1 MPITAL
7 PTPPS
12 RSDPTNFAVRAD
24 AFLGALPVF
33 ATEANSTASAANAS
47 AVSATASAATAS
59 AAASTAVST
68 AGVSAWVSGTTYAIG
83 TNTYSLITFLTYRRK
98 TAGAG
103 TTDPSADSTNW
114 QLLTGQSDATL
125 AGTQTFTGD
134 KTFTG
139 TSTFGAAAFA
149 VTPTGA
155 GLISRFA
162 SPGPIGNITPNTGNF
177 TTVTA
182 PTGNFTI
189 VTATI
194 GNFTNLTAA
203 DGSGINAL
211 DANKL
216 TTGNVARGLLS
227 GSFPT
232 EFGNPGYIRLPNN
245 LILQWGYFDH
255 STGNPLYGTVT
266 FPVTFGTLLNVQAS
280 GTSSLNIIGVGYIFN
295 RSTSLPSGSG
305 FSYAIDNRD
314 ATNCVSGRVFWFAI
328 GY

>member
-47 AVSATASAATAS
+47 AVSATDSAATAS

-68 AGVSAWVSGTTYAIG
+68 AGVSAWVSDTTYAIG

-114 QLLTGQSDATL
+114 QLLTGQGDATL

-182 PTGNFTI
+182 TT
-189 VTATI
+189 

-203 DGSGINAL
+203 NGSGINAL

-216 TTGNVARGLLS
+216 TTGNIARGLLF

-232 EFGNPGYIRLPNN
+232 DFGNPGYIQLPNN
-245 LILQWGYFDH
+245 LILQWGAFDH
-255 STGNPLYGTVT
+255 GTGNPLYGTVT

-280 GTSSLNIIGVGYIFN
+280 GTSSLNIIGVGYVFN